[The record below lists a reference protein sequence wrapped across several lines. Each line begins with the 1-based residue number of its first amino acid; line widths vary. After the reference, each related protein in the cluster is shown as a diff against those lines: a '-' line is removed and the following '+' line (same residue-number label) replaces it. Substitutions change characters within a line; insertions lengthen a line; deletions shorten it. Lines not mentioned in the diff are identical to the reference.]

1 MQNSLIASALGFG
14 LLLSSCS
21 SNPPQQIQISAK
33 PVKVPELVLPEADV
47 LYFRPIKWTLITE
60 DNFAENLEKIAK
72 KGRPVVF
79 FALTDEGYQELA
91 LNLSDLRAYVQQQ
104 KIIIAAYERYYKD
117 ANSVIEDAN
126 TEIKEVNRDV
136 EKLNEPKEKK
146 SLFDK
151 LPFGRD
157 E

>member
-21 SNPPQQIQISAK
+21 SNPPQQIEISAK

-47 LYFRPIKWTLITE
+47 LYFRPVKWTLITE
-60 DNFAENLEKIAK
+60 NNFTEKVEKIAK
-72 KGRPVVF
+72 NGRPIVF

-117 ANSVIEDAN
+117 ANSVIENAN
-126 TEIKEVNRDV
+126 TEIKEVNKDV

-151 LPFGRD
+151 LSFGRD